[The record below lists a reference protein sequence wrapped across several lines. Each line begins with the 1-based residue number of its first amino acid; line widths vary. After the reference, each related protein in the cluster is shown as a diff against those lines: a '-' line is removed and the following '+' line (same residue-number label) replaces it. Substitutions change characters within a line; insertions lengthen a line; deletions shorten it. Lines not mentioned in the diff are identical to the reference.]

1 MKTLKPFVIFSL
13 LLFGNSFNS
22 SAQLSGTTPNPLFTL
37 SQDLGIGTSTPAA
50 QVEIATTN
58 AGGTTGLLLS
68 RATFNSIN
76 PQPFLEVIRGTAT
89 KFILDD
95 KGFVGINNA
104 SPLALLDV
112 KSGTTSNTK
121 IAIFGTTAQSGQGS
135 RQMFFVNYLG
145 NQAFSDMSKSGDNGI
160 FWSDGQQ
167 SSTCYDENNNPYT
180 CYENNL
186 GGFVLAPFN
195 TQNNIAKGLRIDG
208 LGNVGIGIHSPAE
221 KLEVAGNIR
230 CTKIIVNA
238 QWWDKVFASD
248 YKLMNLHQLEQ
259 YIITNKHLPDMPTDA
274 EVQQNGVSVG
284 DVEAILLKKVEELTL
299 YIIELNKKLEA
310 QQKQIDLLNNKQ

>member
-1 MKTLKPFVIFSL
+1 MKTLKNFTASGL
-13 LLFGNSFNS
+13 LLFFFPFNLL
-22 SAQLSGTTPNPLFTL
+22 AQLSGTTPNPLFTL
-37 SQDLGIGTSTPAA
+37 SQDLGIGTSTPGA
-50 QVEIATTN
+50 QLEIASTN
-58 AGGTTGLLLS
+58 SGVTTGLLLS
-68 RATFNSIN
+68 RTTFPYPVN
-76 PQPFLEVIRGTAT
+76 PQPFLKVIKGTAT

-95 KGFVGINNA
+95 RGFVGINNP

-112 KSGTTSNTK
+112 KSGTMANTK

-135 RQMFFVNYLG
+135 RQLFFVNYLG
-145 NQAFSDMSKSGDNGI
+145 NQAFSDMSRSGDNGI

-167 SSTCYDENNNPYT
+167 SSTCYDEINNPYT

-208 LGNVGIGIHSPAE
+208 LGNVGIGIHTPAE

-230 CTKIIVNA
+230 CTKIIVNT

-248 YKLMNLHQLEQ
+248 YQLMNLHQLEQ
-259 YIITNKHLPDMPTDA
+259 YILTNTPARYAH
-274 EVQQNGVSVG
+274 
-284 DVEAILLKKVEELTL
+284 
-299 YIIELNKKLEA
+299 
-310 QQKQIDLLNNKQ
+310 